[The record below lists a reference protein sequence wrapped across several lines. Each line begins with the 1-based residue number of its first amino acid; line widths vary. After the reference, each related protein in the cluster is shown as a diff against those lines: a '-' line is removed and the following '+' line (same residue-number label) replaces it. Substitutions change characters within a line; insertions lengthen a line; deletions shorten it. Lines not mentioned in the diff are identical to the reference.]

1 MDYIGEGDIE
11 IRKYEVVKVIGETV
25 SDYRVQKTDGDETT
39 MSKTLFDRKVL
50 EKAYERKNKVE
61 HASKDLGFCI
71 VVYDRSAPGRR
82 RGDPDLDLFDKVT
95 YMDQEDG
102 DELLI
107 SAQEGVHFWIDRGHV
122 RFDIDVAQGEC
133 YKEAL
138 DKLRKSRFEDSGGE
152 NLLTDQEIIK
162 IFQTD
167 TTIYMPTNR
176 EKAPPIQQMGQKVAD
191 KRAASGK
198 GGGAEKPMT
207 IEEMQGVLSAIPTRY
222 PPVDVGGGKPE

>member
-1 MDYIGEGDIE
+1 MDYIGEDIG

-71 VVYDRSAPGRR
+71 VVYDRNAPGRR
-82 RGDPDLDLFDKVT
+82 SGDPDLDLFDKVT
-95 YMDQEDG
+95 HMHQEDG

-107 SAQEGVHFWIDRGHV
+107 SPQEGVHFWINRGHV

-138 DKLRKSRFEDSGGE
+138 DKLREDRFKGSGE

-207 IEEMQGVLSAIPTRY
+207 IEEMQGVLSAIPPRY
-222 PPVDVGGGKPE
+222 PPVDGGGGKPE